1 MPDAPQD
8 TSRLPVHVDLHSVPL
23 NMWQTLRAARRNL
36 LDIIPRQTTEET
48 IISGKTGRPW
58 HIIMDPDAIRRVV
71 LQELDAYPKSDITK
85 VLFRPAV
92 GDSLFIAEGDH
103 WRWQRRTTAP
113 VFTHRDMMNLSPSMT
128 RAAVAATA
136 TITDTLHYK
145 QAPQSGQLRVER
157 AQRRLIVGVSEA
169 L

>member
-128 RAAVAATA
+128 RAAVAAT
-136 TITDTLHYK
+136 D
-145 QAPQSGQLRVER
+145 RVAGAGWTR
-157 AQRRLIVGVSEA
+157 GYWRRRGPPA
-169 L
+169 LLSDDH